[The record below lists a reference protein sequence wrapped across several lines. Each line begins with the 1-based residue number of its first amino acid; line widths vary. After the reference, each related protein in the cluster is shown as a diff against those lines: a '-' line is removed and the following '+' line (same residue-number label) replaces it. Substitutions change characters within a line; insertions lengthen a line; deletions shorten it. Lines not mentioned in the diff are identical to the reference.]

1 MACYSPTRPLSVRD
15 MYITITFQTSSGIIR
30 ASALVDSGCYAM
42 FIDQDFAN
50 KHRIKYPKPATSSG
64 CAVDGTRLSYSVQGT
79 HKICAYDHNNRLSRN
94 RFNFQ
99 VLKNCPDAVVLGMPF
114 LNKINPQIDWVKKTW
129 HLPEQKAT
137 KPVKLIESEHMAE
150 QKTIEPLQTIE
161 PAKMTETKRK
171 ILVPKPRML
180 TGGFEPRPKTK
191 RPPAQPKMAVPKA
204 TPTPSALK
212 RKRRVQ
218 EEDPE
223 WVPENQRRRRK

>member
-1 MACYSPTRPLSVRD
+1 
-15 MYITITFQTSSGIIR
+15 MYITILFQTSSGIIR

-64 CAVDGTRLSYSVQGT
+64 CAVDGTRLSYSGQGT

-99 VLKNCPDAVVLGMPF
+99 VLKNCPDVVVLGMPF

-180 TGGFEPRPKTK
+180 KLAVSNRGLKPNGRQHSQKWLFQKLRQHLLRLREKGGF
-191 RPPAQPKMAVPKA
+191 
-204 TPTPSALK
+204 
-212 RKRRVQ
+212 KRRILNGCRKIRGDV
-218 EEDPE
+218 
-223 WVPENQRRRRK
+223 ENERQLVGMVGN